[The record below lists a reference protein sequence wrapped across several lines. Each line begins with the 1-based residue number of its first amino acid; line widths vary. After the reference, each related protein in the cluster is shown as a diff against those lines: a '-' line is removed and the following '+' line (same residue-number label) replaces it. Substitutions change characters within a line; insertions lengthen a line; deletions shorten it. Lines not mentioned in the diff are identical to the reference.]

1 MITVGICG
9 TVLMTVLALLV
20 VVDEFARNY
29 AQRQASVRL
38 QQLAWQ
44 MRDSLNRGMQD
55 AFSDVSMLSELSEV
69 REAQEPVDMRRAME
83 HMQRM
88 SPNYAWIG
96 VANPDG
102 TVYAAT
108 QKLLEGKDVSSRPW
122 FQNARSGATAVD
134 YHPAVLLE
142 KKLPQGADP
151 WRFVDV
157 SIPVLRRDG
166 SVRGIMGAHLSW
178 GWAREIAK
186 NLLAPTSQ
194 QYGLQILVVR
204 NDGTVLLGPKSMEEK
219 TLTSPAVD
227 QARRGGSG
235 SVDEMADAK
244 RYLTGFALTG
254 QDVGFPALKWAVL
267 VRQPYEVAMADFEV
281 LQDRIMLIGAAL
293 ALLLG
298 GAGLLFARRVSA
310 PLISLADALEHYKPD
325 RPTPVPVVSQF
336 HEVHLLSSTLADMV
350 RREEQHLASLQRLN
364 ENLEQTVRERT
375 CEIETKARQLEQALE
390 KQSQIQTQLQES
402 EAELRA
408 TLHNANDAFIAFD
421 EHFSVQ
427 EWNGQA
433 ERLLGWTR
441 SEMLGRSLVEAIL
454 TPEMRSARQVGMKQ
468 FLQHGDSSM
477 VNQRVEIEVLRRDGA
492 SVPVEVSVAHVAR
505 RTGHLFIAF
514 MHDISARRTLHASLE
529 SMAMKDMLTD
539 LPNRR
544 ALMHK
549 LPEALARAGRT
560 GKPLAVFFLDLDGF
574 KGINDQYGHD
584 AGDELLRILA
594 QRIVSTVRRTD
605 TVARLAG
612 DEFVVLLDMLT
623 ARDDALE
630 VARKLLVVLAQ
641 PFALEAGTVQ
651 LSGSIGIA
659 MHEPGCNEQADTLLG
674 RADAAMYEAKKGGK
688 SRFALAQPLPL
699 PLPA

>member
-1 MITVGICG
+1 MLITMGICG
-9 TVLMTVLALLV
+9 TVLMTVFVLV
-20 VVDEFARNY
+20 TVVDQFARNY

-44 MRDSLNRGMQD
+44 MRDSLNRGMRD
-55 AFSDVSMLSELSEV
+55 AFADVSLLSELTEV
-69 REAQEPVDMRRAME
+69 REAEEPADMRRALE

-96 VANPDG
+96 VADPDG

-134 YHPAVLLE
+134 YHPALLLE

-178 GWAREIAK
+178 GWARETAT
-186 NLLAPTSQ
+186 NLLAPISQ
-194 QYGLQILVVR
+194 QYGLEILIVR
-204 NDGTVLLGPKSMEEK
+204 HDGTVLLGPKSMEEK
-219 TLTSPAVD
+219 TFTPPSVE
-227 QARRGGSG
+227 QARRGASG
-235 SVDEMADAK
+235 SVDEMADGK

-254 QDVGFPALKWAVL
+254 QEVGFPALKWAVL
-267 VRQPYEVAMADFEV
+267 VRQPYQVAMADFGV
-281 LQDRIMLIGAAL
+281 LQNRIILVGAAL

-310 PLISLADALEHYKPD
+310 PLISLADALEHYEPD
-325 RPTPVPVVSQF
+325 RPTSVPVVSRF
-336 HEVHLLSSTLADMV
+336 HEVHLLSSTLAHMV
-350 RREEQHLASLQRLN
+350 LREQRYLASLQQLN

-375 CEIETKARQLEQALE
+375 HEIETKARQLEQSLE
-390 KQSQIQTQLQES
+390 KQGQIQTQLQES

-441 SEMLGRSLVEAIL
+441 SEMLGRSLADAIL
-454 TPEMRSARQVGMKQ
+454 APDMRAARQIGMKE
-468 FLQHGDSSM
+468 FLELGDSAM
-477 VNQRVEIEVLRRDGA
+477 VNRRAEIEVLRRDGV
-492 SVPVEVSVAHVAR
+492 SVPVEVSVGHVKR

-514 MHDISARRTLHASLE
+514 MHDITVRRTLHASLE
-529 SMAMKDMLTD
+529 SMALKDTLTD

-574 KGINDQYGHD
+574 KGINDRYGHD

-612 DEFVVLLDMLT
+612 DEFIVLLDMLA
-623 ARDDALE
+623 ARDDAVE
-630 VARKLLVVLAQ
+630 VARKLLAMLVE
-641 PFALEAGTVQ
+641 PFALAAATVQ

-659 MHEPGCNEQADTLLG
+659 MHEPDSSEQADTLLG

-688 SRFALAQPLPL
+688 SRFALA
-699 PLPA
+699 A

>member
-1 MITVGICG
+1 MLITMGICG
-9 TVLMTVLALLV
+9 TVLMTVFVLV
-20 VVDEFARNY
+20 TVVDQFARNY

-44 MRDSLNRGMQD
+44 MRDSLNRGMRD
-55 AFSDVSMLSELSEV
+55 AFADVSLLSELTEV
-69 REAQEPVDMRRAME
+69 REAEEPADMRRALE

-96 VANPDG
+96 VADPDG

-134 YHPAVLLE
+134 YHPALLLE

-178 GWAREIAK
+178 GWARETAT
-186 NLLAPTSQ
+186 NLLAPISQ
-194 QYGLQILVVR
+194 QYGLEILIVR
-204 NDGTVLLGPKSMEEK
+204 HDGTVLLGPKSMEEK
-219 TLTSPAVD
+219 TFTPPSVE
-227 QARRGGSG
+227 QARRGASG
-235 SVDEMADAK
+235 SVDEMADGK

-254 QDVGFPALKWAVL
+254 QEVGFPALKWAVL
-267 VRQPYEVAMADFEV
+267 VRQPYQVAMADFGV
-281 LQDRIMLIGAAL
+281 LQNRIILVGAAL

-310 PLISLADALEHYKPD
+310 PLISLADALEHYEPD
-325 RPTPVPVVSQF
+325 RPTSVPVVSQF
-336 HEVHLLSSTLADMV
+336 HEVHLLSSTLAHMV
-350 RREEQHLASLQRLN
+350 LREQRYLASLQQLN

-375 CEIETKARQLEQALE
+375 HEIETKARQLEQSLE
-390 KQSQIQTQLQES
+390 KQGQIQTQLQES

-441 SEMLGRSLVEAIL
+441 SEMLGRSLADAIL
-454 TPEMRSARQVGMKQ
+454 APDMRAARQIGMKE
-468 FLQHGDSSM
+468 FLELGDSAM
-477 VNQRVEIEVLRRDGA
+477 VNRRAEIEVLRRDGV
-492 SVPVEVSVAHVAR
+492 SVPVEVSVGHVKR

-514 MHDISARRTLHASLE
+514 MHDITVRRTLHASLE
-529 SMAMKDMLTD
+529 SMALKDTLTD

-574 KGINDQYGHD
+574 KGINDRYGHD

-612 DEFVVLLDMLT
+612 DEFIVLLDMLA
-623 ARDDALE
+623 ARDDAVE
-630 VARKLLVVLAQ
+630 VARKLLAMLVE
-641 PFALEAGTVQ
+641 PFALAAATVQ

-659 MHEPGCNEQADTLLG
+659 MHEPDSSEQADTLLG

-688 SRFALAQPLPL
+688 SRFALA
-699 PLPA
+699 A

>member
-1 MITVGICG
+1 MITLGICG
-9 TVLMTVLALLV
+9 TVLMTVFVLVALI
-20 VVDEFARNY
+20 DEFARNY
-29 AQRQASVRL
+29 AQRQAGVRL

-44 MRDSLNRGMQD
+44 MRDSLNRGMQE
-55 AFSDVSMLSELSEV
+55 AFSDVSLLSELAEV
-69 REAQEPVDMRRAME
+69 REAREPADMRRAME

-88 SPNYAWIG
+88 SPSYAWIG

-108 QKLLEGKDVSSRPW
+108 QKLLEGRDVSSRQW
-122 FQNARSGATAVD
+122 FQQARSGVTAVD

-142 KKLPQGADP
+142 KKLPHSADP

-157 SIPVLRRDG
+157 SVPVLRHDG

-186 NLLAPTSQ
+186 NLLAPASQ
-194 QYGLQILVVR
+194 QYGLQILIVR

-219 TLTSPAVD
+219 TLASPAVE
-227 QARRGGSG
+227 QARRGASG
-235 SVDEMADAK
+235 AVDEMANGN

-254 QDVGFPALKWAVL
+254 QDVGFNALKWAVL
-267 VRQPYEVAMADFEV
+267 VRQPYHDAMADFEV
-281 LQDRIMLIGAAL
+281 LQSRIILAGAVL

-310 PLISLADALEHYKPD
+310 PLIRLADALEHYEPD

-336 HEVHLLSSTLADMV
+336 HEVHLLSSTLGDMV
-350 RREEQHLASLQRLN
+350 RREERHLASLQRLN

-375 CEIETKARQLEQALE
+375 SEIETKARQLEQALE
-390 KQSQIQTQLQES
+390 KQGQIQAKLQES

-421 EHFSVQ
+421 EHFKVQ

-441 SEMLGRSLVEAIL
+441 SEMLGQSLVETIL
-454 TPEMRSARQVGMKQ
+454 APQMRAAREAGMKH
-468 FLQHGDSSM
+468 FLEYGDSTM
-477 VNQRVEIEVLRRDGA
+477 VNQRVEIDVLRRDGA
-492 SVPVEVSVAHVAR
+492 SVPVEVSVAHVLR
-505 RTGHLFIAF
+505 RSGHLFIAF
-514 MHDISARRTLHASLE
+514 MHDISARRALHDSLE

-544 ALMHK
+544 SLMHK
-549 LPEALARAGRT
+549 LPEALARAGRS

-574 KGINDQYGHD
+574 KGVNDQYGHD

-594 QRIVSTVRRTD
+594 RRVVSTVRRTD

-623 ARDDALE
+623 ARDDALD
-630 VARKLLVVLAQ
+630 VARKLLAVLAE
-641 PFALEAGTVQ
+641 PFVLAAATVQ

-659 MHEPGCNEQADTLLG
+659 MHEPGCGEQADGLLC

-688 SRFALAQPLPL
+688 SRFALAP
-699 PLPA
+699 PA